1 MESGAKVHHGV
12 VYAGD
17 YLSYGSQN
25 GALRAGREAAALVLQ
40 GFDQ

>member
-1 MESGAKVHHGV
+1 VHNRV

-25 GALRAGREAAALVLQ
+25 GALRAGREAATLVLQ
-40 GFDQ
+40 GLDR